1 MCALVVVVFHQRERG
16 SLPIYFSG
24 LYNWRFW
31 GTVGTCVCMC
41 RRFIWRLGEAR
52 AQRTRQSGRGI
63 FPFSPSRALFF
74 YNRRVFQKVDCSSS
88 TNRREESLYI
98 YIYPPNLLQHAI
110 RNNNNN
116 KQQTTVRPMY
126 LDDIF
131 LYVLFVEGGKTAG
144 WLVTLNKFN
153 QWASRRAS
161 MAHWNITVWKGKGLR
176 SVE

>member
-74 YNRRVFQKVDCSSS
+74 ITGGCFKRW
-88 TNRREESLYI
+88 TAAAALTEEKSPYI
-98 YIYPPNLLQHAI
+98 YIYISSKLITA
-110 RNNNNN
+110 RNP
-116 KQQTTVRPMY
+116 KQQQQQTADDCAAYVFRRHFLIRP
-126 LDDIF
+126 F
-131 LYVLFVEGGKTAG
+131 RRGGKINGGMTC
-144 WLVTLNKFN
+144 NF
-153 QWASRRAS
+153 
-161 MAHWNITVWKGKGLR
+161 
-176 SVE
+176 E